1 MTRLT
6 ILAISLALLGADA
19 ATAATLQ
26 ASYHRS
32 SGHMRSPRLP
42 HAMRASHRRP
52 HRIRLS
58 ATHLRTATLGAPGE
72 FVQVADNDDSRDG
85 WFKSG
90 HEAGWGVSQ
99 GSSQMVAGI
108 YQRPQQPD
116 IPGPQTL
123 HTPEG
128 RGAAGLSLSLKL
140 GQ

>member
-1 MTRLT
+1 MTRVT
-6 ILAISLALLGADA
+6 ILALALALVGADA
-19 ATAATLQ
+19 AAAATLQ

-32 SGHMRSPRLP
+32 SGHMHAPRP
-42 HAMRASHRRP
+42 RHSFRISHRRP

-58 ATHLRTATLGAPGE
+58 APHLRPAPLGAPGE
-72 FVQVADNDDSRDG
+72 FVRVADNDDSKDG
-85 WFKSG
+85 WFKSRR
-90 HEAGWGVSQ
+90 EAGWGVSQ
-99 GSSQMVAGI
+99 GSAQMVAGL
-108 YQRPQQPD
+108 YQRPENPD